1 MDNYS
6 LVGLSLVISASTYLL
21 LKILCKNQIKHHLL
35 LEKVANKIYEF
46 IVFFLAIAFYYHFV
60 LVLQNDFIS
69 SDNKESI
76 LVIVLLS
83 VCLIIASIIVASQ
96 VLSIFSGVH
105 LEEFKSSNQNYSFKY
120 VGYYLLLM
128 VGIQLVLQ
136 VSICYQL
143 FYFVYVAAILF
154 ILLMLGVIIKR
165 PYKHPLHNFGLLL
178 NLSVLGFNFGWI
190 IAEQLFKQMMPYRMK
205 LTMALASGLA
215 LVSLMAVIRL
225 LLTIKR
231 EWEWRK

>member
-1 MDNYS
+1 M
-6 LVGLSLVISASTYLL
+6 
-21 LKILCKNQIKHHLL
+21 
-35 LEKVANKIYEF
+35 
-46 IVFFLAIAFYYHFV
+46 FFLAIAFYYHFV

-136 VSICYQL
+136 VSICYQP
-143 FYFVYVAAILF
+143 FYFVYVAAIVF

-190 IAEQLFKQMMPYRMK
+190 IIEEHFNQIIPYRIK
-205 LTMALASGLA
+205 LTMVLAAGLS

-225 LLTIKR
+225 LLTIKK
-231 EWEWRK
+231 E